1 MSIYTDYVKRDYYCR
16 ICDQTHKIKLDKTII
31 KAGSKFPI
39 PHIFLHG
46 ELKNILT
53 TLYIDK
59 DFQIRGV
66 DVHELH
72 DDDIFSKD
80 HVIELISTLMAEIER
95 LQKENA
101 RLTKIIHS
109 PKNNLELT

>member
-1 MSIYTDYVKRDYYCR
+1 MSINIEYIKREYYCR
-16 ICDQTHKIKLDKTII
+16 ICNQMHQINLSKNII
-31 KAGSKFPI
+31 KSRSKFPI

-46 ELKNILT
+46 DLKNLLT

-80 HVIELISTLMAEIER
+80 QVIELTNTLVGEIENLR
-95 LQKENA
+95 RENA
-101 RLTKIIHS
+101 KLIEEVHFLK
-109 PKNNLELT
+109 KKFD

>member
-1 MSIYTDYVKRDYYCR
+1 MGLNNEYIKREFYCR
-16 ICDQTHKIKLDKTII
+16 ICKKTHKINLNKKIMTRE
-31 KAGSKFPI
+31 SKFPI
-39 PHIFLHG
+39 THIYLHG

-59 DFQIRGV
+59 DLQIRGV

-80 HVIELISTLMAEIER
+80 HVTKLINTLMGEIER
-95 LQKENA
+95 LQRENA
-101 RLTKIIHS
+101 RLTGKLHS
-109 PKNNLELT
+109 IKDEID